1 MKLTGKELNELAL
14 TIHEINI
21 EKGFWKKGQ
30 TDCDNTRIK
39 LLVVSELF
47 ECFEAHRKDKTVD
60 DYELH
65 GVNELF
71 VNYINFPNDFAT
83 KANFVRNFEL
93 HVKDTI
99 EDEIADTMIR
109 LLDYAAFLK
118 VDFEDLKTEKIISNR
133 YFSGDF
139 IIDIDSLIDSSLFLL
154 DKMRFELDYKNF
166 DAILICYQN
175 IVAFAAAHLIDLQM
189 NVKLKI
195 AYNRTRDKMHGKKY

>member
-14 TIHEINI
+14 TIHSINI
-21 EKGFWKKGQ
+21 EKGFWIKVQ

-47 ECFEAHRKDKTVD
+47 ECFEAHRKGKTVD

-71 VNYINFPNDFAT
+71 VNYINFPNEFAT
-83 KANFVRNFEL
+83 KNNFVRNFEL

-118 VDFEDLKTEKIISNR
+118 VDFENLKTQKIIANR

-139 IIDIDSLIDSSLFLL
+139 IIDIHSIINSSLYLIIGN
-154 DKMRFELDYKNF
+154 DDTN
-166 DAILICYQN
+166 ILICYQN
-175 IVAFAAAHLIDLQM
+175 IIAFAAAHLINLPM

>member
-1 MKLTGKELNELAL
+1 MKLTGKELNELASK
-14 TIHEINI
+14 IHSINI
-21 EKGFWKKGQ
+21 EKGFWNKGQ
-30 TDCDNTRIK
+30 ISCFDKQIK

-47 ECFEAHRKDKTVD
+47 ECLEAHRDGKTVD
-60 DYELH
+60 DYELY
-65 GVNELF
+65 GVNELL

-83 KANFVRNFEL
+83 KANFVSNFEI

-109 LLDYAAFLK
+109 LLDYADFLK

>member
-30 TDCDNTRIK
+30 TDYDNTRIK

-47 ECFEAHRKDKTVD
+47 ECFEAHRKGKTVD

-71 VNYINFPNDFAT
+71 VNYINFPNEFAT

-118 VDFEDLKTEKIISNR
+118 VDFENLKTQKIIANR

-139 IIDIDSLIDSSLFLL
+139 IIDIDSLIDSSSHLL
-154 DKMRFELDYKNF
+154 KCVGNDDTN
-166 DAILICYQN
+166 ILICYQN
-175 IVAFAAAHLIDLQM
+175 IVAFSAAHLINLPM
-189 NVKLKI
+189 NLKLKI

>member
-1 MKLTGKELNELAL
+1 MKLTGKELNELASK
-14 TIHEINI
+14 IHSINI
-21 EKGFWKKGQ
+21 EKGFWNKGQ
-30 TDCDNTRIK
+30 ISCFDKQIK

-47 ECFEAHRKDKTVD
+47 ECLEAHRDGKTVD
-60 DYELH
+60 DYELY
-65 GVNELF
+65 GVNELL

-83 KANFVRNFEL
+83 KANFVSNFEI

-109 LLDYAAFLK
+109 LLDYADFLK

-154 DKMRFELDYKNF
+154 KGENVKLYN
-166 DAILICYQN
+166 ILVCYQN
-175 IVAFAAAHLIDLQM
+175 IVDFAAAHLINLPM
-189 NVKLKI
+189 NIKLKI

>member
-14 TIHEINI
+14 TIHSINI

-47 ECFEAHRKDKTVD
+47 ECFEAHRKGKTVD
-60 DYELH
+60 DYELF

-71 VNYINFPNDFAT
+71 VNYINFPNEFAT
-83 KANFVRNFEL
+83 KNNFVRNFEL

-118 VDFEDLKTEKIISNR
+118 VDFEDLDSDISNR

-154 DKMRFELDYKNF
+154 KGENLQLYN
-166 DAILICYQN
+166 ILVCYQN
-175 IVAFAAAHLIDLQM
+175 IVDFAAAHLINLPL
-189 NVKLKI
+189 NIKLKI

>member
-30 TDCDNTRIK
+30 TDYDNTRIK

-47 ECFEAHRKDKTVD
+47 ECFEAHRKGKTVD

-118 VDFEDLKTEKIISNR
+118 VDFEDLDSDISNR

-154 DKMRFELDYKNF
+154 KGENLQLYNIMV
-166 DAILICYQN
+166 CYQN
-175 IVAFAAAHLIDLQM
+175 IVDFAAAHLINLPM
-189 NVKLKI
+189 NLKLKI
-195 AYNRTRDKMHGKKY
+195 AFNRTRDKMHGKKY